1 MINARIIILG
11 FNAYF
16 NVYNST
22 RPNRN
27 NCPNNYISS
36 EVKIVMLLI
45 NIIHFMILLLE
56 PYDFLYYDNLN
67 VTVLH
72 WST

>member
-11 FNAYF
+11 FNTYF

-27 NCPNNYISS
+27 NCPNNYIRS

-45 NIIHFMILLLE
+45 KSIHFMTLLLE
-56 PYDFLYYDNLN
+56 LYDFLYYDKLN

-72 WST
+72 LSS